1 MNKLVAIALLA
12 VGTILIIYGASSS
25 GSVGSNVSRMFT
37 GAPMDRTIWLMA
49 GGVAAALVG
58 VVGLLG
64 SSKSG

>member
-1 MNKLVAIALLA
+1 
-12 VGTILIIYGASSS
+12 
-25 GSVGSNVSRMFT
+25 
-37 GAPMDRTIWLMA
+37 MDRTIWLMA

>member
-1 MNKLVAIALLA
+1 
-12 VGTILIIYGASSS
+12 
-25 GSVGSNVSRMFT
+25 
-37 GAPMDRTIWLMA
+37 MDRTIWLLA

>member
-1 MNKLVAIALLA
+1 MNKPLAIALLA
-12 VGTILIIYGASSS
+12 VGTILIIYGASASDSAGSS
-25 GSVGSNVSRMFT
+25 VSRMFT
-37 GAPMDRTIWLMA
+37 GAPTNRTIWLLA